1 MQPTFIT
8 EYPAEV
14 SPLARCND
22 KNPFITDRFELFIAG
37 PRSGASW
44 RAYVNGKEIVDGIQ
58 GGSTQAW
65 HLSLMPAEKSYEMQ
79 FELWFA
85 PERDWYPV
93 KLHYADKNDGY
104 LQMVLT
110 KISSK

>member
-1 MQPTFIT
+1 
-8 EYPAEV
+8 
-14 SPLARCND
+14 
-22 KNPFITDRFELFIAG
+22 
-37 PRSGASW
+37 
-44 RAYVNGKEIVDGIQ
+44 
-58 GGSTQAW
+58 
-65 HLSLMPAEKSYEMQ
+65 MPAEKSYEMQ